1 MIPHKM
7 LKTNQKKVKVQKS
20 NGSCIRLLVG
30 PVGHRPTKTKLM
42 AHSGKFEKD
51 RFCQSKHRKIAANCL
66 GRLM

>member
-7 LKTNQKKVKVQKS
+7 LKVKVQKS

-30 PVGHRPTKTKLM
+30 PVGRRPTNLTFM